1 MNLRR
6 LVWLVGCVVATQAA
20 ARPAEESK
28 PDLRAAMDSLFAVRD
43 VSEVAISPDGRR
55 VAWVEGGSA
64 IYVSELAPPGGSAS
78 CSSAPSPVEFPSGH
92 GPAWS
97 PDGRQL
103 SFLSDAAAAGQLDL
117 YIADIGNGQPKRVT
131 HLTGFLAD
139 ARWSRD
145 GKSIAFLFTENAPR
159 AAGPLEPM
167 TPDEG
172 VVESHIYEQRLAILD
187 LASGAV
193 RQLTPP
199 DLYVYE
205 YDWSPDSKQLVA
217 TAAHGNGDDNWYVA
231 KLYTISTET
240 GQMKIIYDPL
250 LNSQIAGP
258 RWTPDGKYIAFIGGL
273 MSDEGNTGGDIFVVK
288 PSEGGT
294 PVRPYEERRSLKGEV
309 GSILTPQVRNLSSGL
324 AASAS
329 SLYWLPSSKEILF
342 VCFGDGKSG
351 IGRANLETGKS
362 EVFWSGAE
370 TLWRTEGASVG
381 LSLAR
386 DGRMSAVIRS
396 SFDRP
401 PEVWAGPIGD
411 WKQISAVNREAQ
423 RTWGKTESVHW
434 TNGGLKIQGWLI
446 YPRDY
451 DPAKRCPMVV
461 RVHGGPGWAALPA
474 WPGTFLSASLL
485 STAGYFVLL
494 PNPRG
499 SFGSG
504 ESFTRANVKDFGYG
518 DFQDILAGVNEV
530 VKDFPVDGQRVGIT
544 GWSYG
549 GFMTMWAV
557 TQTHRFRAAVAGAGL
572 SNWQSYYGENDLDQ
586 WMIPFFGASVY
597 DDPAVYAKSS
607 PINFI
612 KNARTPTLVL
622 VGDRDGECPAP
633 QSYEFWHA
641 LKTLGVETQFVIY
654 PNEGHDVH
662 DAAHRRDINERMV
675 AWFDKYLK

>member
-1 MNLRR
+1 MKLKR
-6 LVWLVGCVVATQAA
+6 LGWLVVSVVAIQSA
-20 ARPAEESK
+20 ARPAEESR
-28 PDLRAAMDSLFAVRD
+28 PDLRATIDSLFSVRD
-43 VSEVAISPDGRR
+43 VNEVAISPDGRR

-64 IYVSELAPPGGSAS
+64 IYFSELSTPGGSAS
-78 CSSAPSPVEFPSGH
+78 RSSGTSPVKIASGH

-97 PDGRQL
+97 PDSRRL
-103 SFLSDAAAAGQLDL
+103 AFLSDAAEPGQLQL
-117 YIADIGNGQPKRVT
+117 YTAEIGGGAPRQLT
-131 HLTGFLAD
+131 HLKGFLAD
-139 ARWSRD
+139 PKWSPD
-145 GKSIAFLFTENAPR
+145 GKTIAFLFTENAPR

-172 VVESHIYEQRLAILD
+172 VVESRIYEQRLTVLD

-193 RQLTPP
+193 RRPTPP

-217 TAAHGNGDDNWYVA
+217 TAAPGNGDDNWYVA
-231 KLYTISTET
+231 KLFTISAET
-240 GQMKIIYDPL
+240 GQMNIIYGPP
-250 LNSQIAGP
+250 LNSQIAVP
-258 RWTPDGKYIAFIGGL
+258 RWSPDGKYIAFISGL
-273 MSDEGNTGGDIFVVK
+273 MSDEGNMGGDIFVL
-288 PSEGGT
+288 PAGGGT
-294 PVRPYEERRSLKGEV
+294 PVRSYEERKRMNGETF
-309 GSILTPQVRNLSSGL
+309 SILTGEPRNISPGL
-324 AASAS
+324 TASAS
-329 SLYWLPSSKEILF
+329 SLYWLPSSRELLF
-342 VCFGDGKSG
+342 VCFVDGKSG

-370 TLWRTEGASVG
+370 TLWKTEGASLG
-381 LSLAR
+381 LWLAR

-396 SFDRP
+396 SFDLP

-411 WKQISAVNREAQ
+411 WKQISVANREAK

-434 TNGGLKIQGWLI
+434 DDGGLKIQGWLI

-451 DPAKRCPMVV
+451 DPAKRYPMVV
-461 RVHGGPGWAALPA
+461 RVHGGPGWAALPS
-474 WPGTFLSASLL
+474 WPGTFLSVAPL

-504 ESFTRANVKDFGYG
+504 ETFTRANVKDFGYG
-518 DFQDILAGVNEV
+518 DFQDILAGVDKV

-549 GFMTMWAV
+549 GFMTMWAI

-654 PNEGHDVH
+654 PNEGHDIH
-662 DAAHRRDINERMV
+662 DAAHRRDILERMV

>member
-1 MNLRR
+1 MKLER
-6 LVWLVGCVVATQAA
+6 LVWLGVCVVAVQAS
-20 ARPAEESK
+20 ARPAEESR

-43 VSEVAISPDGRR
+43 ISEVAISPDARR
-55 VAWVEGGSA
+55 VAWVEAGAA
-64 IYVSELAPPGGSAS
+64 IYVADLSEFG
-78 CSSAPSPVEFPSGH
+78 SPVSRRARMDPARAASGH
-92 GPAWS
+92 DFAWS
-97 PDGRQL
+97 PDSQQL
-103 SFLSDAAAAGQLDL
+103 AFLSDAAEPGQLQL
-117 YIADIGNGQPKRVT
+117 YTGANGEAPRQ
-131 HLTGFLAD
+131 LTRLKGFLAD
-139 ARWSRD
+139 PKWSPD

-172 VVESHIYEQRLAILD
+172 VVESHIYEQRLAVLD
-187 LASGAV
+187 VASGAV

-205 YDWSPDSKQLVA
+205 YDWSPDSNQLVS
-217 TAAHGNGDDNWYVA
+217 TGAHGNGDDNWYVA
-231 KLYTISTET
+231 KLYTISAET
-240 GQMKIIYDPL
+240 GQMKIIYRPPPD
-250 LNSQIAGP
+250 SQIAGP
-258 RWTPDGKYIAFIGGL
+258 RWSPDGKYIAFISGL
-273 MSDEGNTGGDIFVVK
+273 MSDEGNTGGDIFVM
-288 PSEGGT
+288 PAAGGEPRT
-294 PVRPYEERRSLKGEV
+294 ISTG
-309 GSILTPQVRNLSSGL
+309 LT
-324 AASAS
+324 ASAS
-329 SLYWLPSSKEILF
+329 SLYWQPSSKEILF
-342 VCFGDGKSG
+342 VCYVDGESG
-351 IGRANLETGKS
+351 IGRANFETGKS

-370 TLWRTEGASVG
+370 TLWRTEGASLG
-381 LSLAR
+381 LSVAR
-386 DGRMSAVIRS
+386 DGQTSAVIRS

-401 PEVWAGPIGD
+401 PEVWVGPIGD
-411 WKQISAVNREAQ
+411 WKEITEVNRDTK
-423 RTWGKTESVHW
+423 RTWGETESVHW
-434 TNGGLKIQGWLI
+434 TNDGLKIQGWLI
-446 YPRDY
+446 YPHDY
-451 DPAKRCPMVV
+451 DPAKRYPMIV

-474 WPGTFLSASLL
+474 WPGTFLSVSLL

-518 DFQDILAGVNEV
+518 DFQDILAGVDKV
-530 VKDFPVDGQRVGIT
+530 LKDFPVDGERVGIT

-607 PINFI
+607 PINYI

-654 PNEGHDVH
+654 PNEGHDIH
-662 DAAHRRDINERMV
+662 LAAHRRDINERMV